1 MAVSSDRPISGVPQ
15 LTETPSSAEVLNLGE
30 PRLTSKAQFQAKPS
44 ASYREPSHGDPQA
57 YESPRPPSGLLT
69 ADFEYD
75 LPDRF
80 IAQVPAEPR
89 DSARLFDATGAGDGE
104 QRWSHRQVSDLA
116 DVLLPGDAL
125 IVNET
130 FVIPARLELRKDT
143 GGAVEV
149 LLLDPMDDPGAW
161 SALIKPAKR
170 LKPGTRLRPG
180 PGMVIEIGSPLDDGT
195 FSVRLLNDENEP
207 ITTAMSSGPL
217 QTYGHLPLPPYIT
230 AVVEDTS
237 RYQTVFGRI
246 PGSVAAPTAG
256 LHFTPEL
263 FDRLRN
269 RGIEIGTVDLAV
281 GIDTFRSV
289 NTEKPEDHP
298 MHSERYSVREET
310 VELIAKTKRNGGR
323 VVSVGTTTTRSLET
337 AAASG
342 RNEGRT
348 KLFIYGDYEFRTVD
362 VMMTNFHMPRTSLLM
377 MIEAFTGQWWRA
389 IYAEAMNRNYRFL
402 SFGDA
407 MLLPRRR

>member
-1 MAVSSDRPISGVPQ
+1 MSIDMP
-15 LTETPSSAEVLNLGE
+15 
-30 PRLTSKAQFQAKPS
+30 
-44 ASYREPSHGDPQA
+44 A
-57 YESPRPPSGLLT
+57 YESPRLPSGLLT
-69 ADFEYD
+69 ADFDYE
-75 LPDRF
+75 LPDRC

-89 DSARLFDATGAGDGE
+89 DSARLFDATGAGEGS
-104 QRWSHRQVSDLA
+104 QRWTHRRVSDLA
-116 DVLLPGDAL
+116 DVLQPGDAL

-130 FVIPARLELRKDT
+130 FVIPARLEMHKET

-149 LLLDPMDDPGAW
+149 LLLEPRDEPGAW

-170 LKPGTRLRPG
+170 LKPGVRLRPG
-180 PGMVIEIGSPLDDGT
+180 PGLVIEIGVPLEDGT
-195 FSVRLLNDENEP
+195 FSVRLLDDDDQP
-207 ITTAMSSGPL
+207 MSAAVSNGQL

-310 VELIAKTKRNGGR
+310 VELIAKTKREGGR
-323 VVSVGTTTTRSLET
+323 VISVGTTTTRSLET

-348 KLFIYGDYEFRTVD
+348 KLFIYGNYEFQTVD
-362 VMMTNFHMPRTSLLM
+362 LMVTNFHMPRTSLLM
-377 MIEAFTGQWWRA
+377 MIEAFTGPWWRS
-389 IYAEAMNRNYRFL
+389 IYAEAIGQGYRFL

-407 MLLPRRR
+407 MLLPSRAR

>member
-1 MAVSSDRPISGVPQ
+1 MQNDSDMP
-15 LTETPSSAEVLNLGE
+15 
-30 PRLTSKAQFQAKPS
+30 
-44 ASYREPSHGDPQA
+44 A

-69 ADFEYD
+69 ASFDYD
-75 LPDRF
+75 LPERF

-89 DSARLFDATGAGDGE
+89 DSARLFDATGKGE
-104 QRWSHRQVSDLA
+104 GSARWTHRRVSDLA
-116 DVLLPGDAL
+116 EVLQPGDSL

-130 FVIPARLELRKDT
+130 FVIPARLELRKET

-149 LLLDPMDDPGAW
+149 LLLDPLHEPGTWA
-161 SALIKPAKR
+161 ALIKPAKR
-170 LKPGTRLRPG
+170 LKPGVRLRPG
-180 PGMVIEIGSPLDDGT
+180 PGMVIEIGSPLDNGT
-195 FSVRLLNDENEP
+195 FSVRLLDDDDEP

-269 RGIEIGTVDLAV
+269 RGIAIGTVDLAV

-298 MHSERYSVREET
+298 MHSERYSVRNET
-310 VELIAKTKRNGGR
+310 VELIAKTKRDGGR
-323 VVSVGTTTTRSLET
+323 LVAVGTTTTRSLET

-348 KLFIYGDYEFRTVD
+348 KLFIYGNYEFRTVD

-377 MIEAFTGQWWRA
+377 MIEAFTGPWWRD
-389 IYAEAMNRNYRFL
+389 IYAEAMVEAYRFL

-407 MLLPRRR
+407 MLLPSRRR

>member
-1 MAVSSDRPISGVPQ
+1 MAVSADQPSGDVSPMMNKPGF
-15 LTETPSSAEVLNLGE
+15 TALGE
-30 PRLTSKAQFQAKPS
+30 NSENDAP
-44 ASYREPSHGDPQA
+44 A

-69 ADFEYD
+69 ASFDYE
-75 LPDRF
+75 LPEPF

-89 DSARLFDATGAGDGE
+89 DSAKLFDATGEGLGPD
-104 QRWSHRQVSDLA
+104 RWTHRRVSDLA
-116 DVLLPGDAL
+116 EVLHPGDSL

-130 FVIPARLELRKDT
+130 FVIPARLELRKET

-149 LLLDPMDDPGAW
+149 LLLDPLSEPGAW
-161 SALIKPAKR
+161 AALIKPAKR
-170 LKPGTRLRPG
+170 LKPGLRLRPG
-180 PGMVIEIGSPLDDGT
+180 PGMVIEIGSPLDNGT
-195 FSVRLLNDENEP
+195 FTVRLLDDEDQP
-207 ITTAMSSGPL
+207 ISAAMSSGPL

-298 MHSERYSVREET
+298 MHSERYSVRQET

-342 RNEGRT
+342 QNEGRT
-348 KLFIYGDYEFRTVD
+348 KLFIYGTYEFRTVD
-362 VMMTNFHMPRTSLLM
+362 LMMTNFHMPRTSLLM
-377 MIEAFTGQWWRA
+377 MIEAFTGPWWRN
-389 IYAEAMNRNYRFL
+389 IYAEAMVQGYRFL

-407 MLLPRRR
+407 MLLPSKARRH

>member
-1 MAVSSDRPISGVPQ
+1 MYTQ
-15 LTETPSSAEVLNLGE
+15 PSTNTA
-30 PRLTSKAQFQAKPS
+30 
-44 ASYREPSHGDPQA
+44 A

-69 ADFEYD
+69 ADFDYA
-75 LPDRF
+75 LPDSF

-89 DSARLFDATGAGDGE
+89 DSARLFDATGTGDGA
-104 QRWSHRQVSDLA
+104 QRWIHRHVRDLA
-116 DVLLPGDAL
+116 EVLLPGDAL

-130 FVIPARLELRKDT
+130 FVIPARLELHKET

-149 LLLDPMDDPGAW
+149 LLLDPLDEPGTWA
-161 SALIKPAKR
+161 ALIKPAKR
-170 LKPGTRLRPG
+170 LKPGVRLRPG
-180 PGMVIEIGSPLDDGT
+180 PGMVIEIGVPLEDGT
-195 FSVRLLNDENEP
+195 FSVRLLDDNDQP
-207 ITTAMSSGPL
+207 MSTAMSSGPL
-217 QTYGHLPLPPYIT
+217 ATYGHLPLPPYIT

-237 RYQTVFGRI
+237 RYQTTFGRI

-269 RGIEIGTVDLAV
+269 RGVEIGTVDLAV

-310 VELIAKTKRNGGR
+310 AELIAKTKRDGGR

-348 KLFIYGDYEFRTVD
+348 KLFIYGNYEFRIVD
-362 VMMTNFHMPRTSLLM
+362 LLLTNFHMPRTSLLM
-377 MIEAFTGQWWRA
+377 MIEAFTGPWWRS
-389 IYAEAMNRNYRFL
+389 IYAEAMTQGYRFL

-407 MLLPRRR
+407 MLLPSRIR

>member
-1 MAVSSDRPISGVPQ
+1 MTD
-15 LTETPSSAEVLNLGE
+15 TP
-30 PRLTSKAQFQAKPS
+30 
-44 ASYREPSHGDPQA
+44 A

-69 ADFEYD
+69 ADFDYD
-75 LPDRF
+75 LPDQF

-89 DSARLFDATGAGDGE
+89 DSARLFDATGPGSGS
-104 QRWSHRQVSDLA
+104 QRWTHRRVSDLA
-116 DVLLPGDAL
+116 DVLAPGDAL

-130 FVIPARLELRKDT
+130 FVIPARLELHKET

-149 LLLDPMDDPGAW
+149 LLLEPRNEPGVW

-170 LKPGTRLRPG
+170 LKPGVRLRPG
-180 PGMVIEIGSPLDDGT
+180 PGMVIEIGVPLENGI
-195 FSVRLLNDENEP
+195 FSVRLLDDDDQP
-207 ITTAMSSGPL
+207 MTSTMSSGPL

-298 MHSERYSVREET
+298 MHSERYSVRAET
-310 VELIAKTKRNGGR
+310 VDLIAKTKRNGRR

-337 AAASG
+337 AAVSG

-362 VMMTNFHMPRTSLLM
+362 LMMTNFHMPRTSLLM
-377 MIEAFTGQWWRA
+377 MIEAFTGPWWRA
-389 IYAEAMNRNYRFL
+389 IYAEAMAQSYRFL

-407 MLLPRRR
+407 MLLPSRAR

>member
-1 MAVSSDRPISGVPQ
+1 VSADQTFSDDCSSDDDDAVARPLPAALCHSTV
-15 LTETPSSAEVLNLGE
+15 SSAESSV
-30 PRLTSKAQFQAKPS
+30 P
-44 ASYREPSHGDPQA
+44 A

-69 ADFEYD
+69 ANFDYE
-75 LPDRF
+75 LPERF

-89 DSARLFDATGAGDGE
+89 DSARLFDATGTGDGSN
-104 QRWSHRQVSDLA
+104 RWAHRTVRDLA
-116 DVLLPGDAL
+116 EILQPGDAL

-130 FVIPARLELRKDT
+130 FVIPARLELRKET

-149 LLLDPMDDPGAW
+149 LLLDPLSEPGTWA
-161 SALIKPAKR
+161 ALIKPAKR
-170 LKPGTRLRPG
+170 LKPGVRLRPG
-180 PGMVIEIGSPLDDGT
+180 PGMVIEIGSPLDNGT
-195 FSVRLLNDENEP
+195 FRVRLLDDDDLPLTE
-207 ITTAMSSGPL
+207 ALSSGPL
-217 QTYGHLPLPPYIT
+217 KTYGHLPLPPYIT

-269 RGIEIGTVDLAV
+269 RGVEIGTVDLAV

-289 NTEKPEDHP
+289 TAEKPEDHP

-310 VELIAKTKRNGGR
+310 VELIAKTKRNRGR

-348 KLFIYGDYEFRTVD
+348 KLFIYGNYEFRAVD
-362 VMMTNFHMPRTSLLM
+362 LMMTNFHMPRTSLLM
-377 MIEAFTGQWWRA
+377 MIEAFTGPWWRE
-389 IYAEAMNRNYRFL
+389 IYTEAMAQGYRFL

-407 MLLPRRR
+407 MLLPSQSR

>member
-1 MAVSSDRPISGVPQ
+1 MAVSPDQPSGDMSPMSNRQ
-15 LTETPSSAEVLNLGE
+15 GSGALDKSSEGVA
-30 PRLTSKAQFQAKPS
+30 P
-44 ASYREPSHGDPQA
+44 A

-69 ADFEYD
+69 ASFDYE
-75 LPDRF
+75 LPERF

-89 DSARLFDATGAGDGE
+89 DAARLFDATGEGE
-104 QRWSHRQVSDLA
+104 GSDRWTHRKVSDLA
-116 DVLLPGDAL
+116 EVLLPGDAL

-130 FVIPARLELRKDT
+130 FVIPARLELRKET

-149 LLLDPMDDPGAW
+149 LLLDPLNEPGAW
-161 SALIKPAKR
+161 AALIKPAKR
-170 LKPGTRLRPG
+170 LKPGVRLRPG

-195 FSVRLLNDENEP
+195 FTVRLLDDEGQPLTE
-207 ITTAMSSGPL
+207 AMSSGPL

-269 RGIEIGTVDLAV
+269 RGIEIGTVDLCV

-310 VELIAKTKRNGGR
+310 LELIAKTKRNGGR

-348 KLFIYGDYEFRTVD
+348 KLFIYGNYEFLTVD
-362 VMMTNFHMPRTSLLM
+362 IMMTNFHMPRTSLLM
-377 MIEAFTGQWWRA
+377 MIEAFTGPWWRS
-389 IYAEAMNRNYRFL
+389 IYAEAMLQKYRFL

-407 MLLPRRR
+407 MLLPSRARSI

>member
-1 MAVSSDRPISGVPQ
+1 MAVSADPTASP
-15 LTETPSSAEVLNLGE
+15 ETQMIQPPSL
-30 PRLTSKAQFQAKPS
+30 SKGAQAPVAQAPV
-44 ASYREPSHGDPQA
+44 APPEIDAPA

-69 ADFEYD
+69 ASFDYE
-75 LPDRF
+75 LPDRC

-89 DSARLFDATGAGDGE
+89 DSARLFDATGNGE
-104 QRWSHRQVSDLA
+104 GPNRWAHRHVRDLA
-116 DVLLPGDAL
+116 EVLQPGDAL

-130 FVIPARLELRKDT
+130 FVIPARLEMRKET

-149 LLLDPMDDPGAW
+149 LLLDPLNEPGAW
-161 SALIKPAKR
+161 AALIKPAKR
-170 LKPGTRLRPG
+170 LKPGVRLRPG
-180 PGMVIEIGSPLDDGT
+180 PGMVIEIGTPLENGT
-195 FSVRLLNDENEP
+195 FTVRLLDDEDQP
-207 ITTAMSSGPL
+207 ITAAMSSGPL

-289 NTEKPEDHP
+289 TTEKPEDHP
-298 MHSERYSVREET
+298 MHSERYSVRDET

-323 VVSVGTTTTRSLET
+323 VISVGTTTTRSLET

-348 KLFIYGDYEFRTVD
+348 KLFIYGDYQFRTVD
-362 VMMTNFHMPRTSLLM
+362 IMMTNFHMPRTSLLM
-377 MIEAFTGQWWRA
+377 MIEAFTGPWWRD
-389 IYAEAMNRNYRFL
+389 IYAEAMAAGYRFL

-407 MLLPRRR
+407 MLLPSRTRSP